1 MIYVTLSVFKVLGR
15 QKVVKMTLDRVFAE
29 NSNIVCV
36 DSTGRPEYRNI
47 IFIDLA
53 HMSRSQD
60 TIENRQNRRW

>member
-29 NSNIVCV
+29 NSNIARE

-47 IFIDLA
+47 FFIDLA
-53 HMSRSQD
+53 DMSRSQD

>member
-1 MIYVTLSVFKVLGR
+1 MTCVPLPVFKVIGR

-29 NSNIVCV
+29 NSNIACV

-47 IFIDLA
+47 FFIDVA

>member
-29 NSNIVCV
+29 NSNIACE
-36 DSTGRPEYRNI
+36 DSTGHPDYRNI

-60 TIENRQNRRW
+60 TIKNRQNRRW

>member
-1 MIYVTLSVFKVLGR
+1 MTCVPLPVFKVIGR

-29 NSNIVCV
+29 NSNIACE
-36 DSTGRPEYRNI
+36 DSTGHPDYRNI
-47 IFIDLA
+47 FFIDLA